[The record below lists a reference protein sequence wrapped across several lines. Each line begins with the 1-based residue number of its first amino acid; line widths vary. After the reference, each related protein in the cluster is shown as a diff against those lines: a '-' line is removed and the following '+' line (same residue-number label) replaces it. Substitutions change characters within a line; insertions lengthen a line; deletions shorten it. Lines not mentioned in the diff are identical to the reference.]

1 VKRHGFFPIFSATS
15 DFSDPSLPP
24 GQSLFGG
31 IQERQVE
38 FSQRW
43 KVPWFTGRRAQR
55 IRFFWCFGLPLFGGE
70 QPKKNKMLFA
80 PETQEFSICQ
90 KHPLK

>member
-1 VKRHGFFPIFSATS
+1 VESRNGKLSFPKGGKSLGSQDEGHNGFVF
-15 DFSDPSLPP
+15 
-24 GQSLFGG
+24 FG
-31 IQERQVE
+31 
-38 FSQRW
+38 
-43 KVPWFTGRRAQR
+43 
-55 IRFFWCFGLPLFGGE
+55 CFGLPLFGGE